1 MKKFLFLALL
11 LSGLSSHIFASHTSL
26 FFRKST
32 PGKVMLYEDLF
43 GISLPSTGAKWPFAT
58 NSIWFNINT
67 SIGVIGYPAFGNA
80 KAFWPLHFSGEYGL
94 TPHIGVG
101 PYLGFYRVTY
111 SHSFLGASYNS
122 RLSSYSFGGRA
133 IFHATDVINQYMGA
147 DIDVKEWD
155 IYGGLSIGLVSRT
168 WSVDD
173 GFANARSEYNG
184 ANIYPTAGLIIG
196 AKYLITPVFG
206 INAEIGKGTYGLI
219 SFGISGKIN

>member
-1 MKKFLFLALL
+1 MKKIVFLFLLFG
-11 LSGLSSHIFASHTSL
+11 GLVPCVLAGNSSL
-26 FFRKST
+26 FLRKST
-32 PGKVMLYEDLF
+32 PEKVLLYEDLF

-67 SIGVIGYPAFGNA
+67 SIGVIGYPSFGNA
-80 KAFWPLHFSGEYGL
+80 KAFWPLHLSGEYGI
-94 TPHIGVG
+94 TPHIAVG
-101 PYLGFYRVTY
+101 PYLGFYRISYRHNSDGV
-111 SHSFLGASYNS
+111 LYNS

-133 IFHATDVINQYMGA
+133 IFHATDVINQFMGA

-173 GFANARSEYNG
+173 GFATARSEYNES
-184 ANIYPTAGLIIG
+184 NIYPTAGLIIG

-219 SFGISGKIN
+219 SFGISGSLR

>member
-1 MKKFLFLALL
+1 MKKILFLFLLFG
-11 LSGLSSHIFASHTSL
+11 GLVPCVLAGNSSL

-32 PGKVMLYEDLF
+32 PGKVLLYEDLF

-67 SIGVIGYPAFGNA
+67 SIGVIGYPSFGNA
-80 KAFWPLHFSGEYGL
+80 KAFWPLHLSAEYGI
-94 TPHIGVG
+94 TPHIAVG
-101 PYLGFYRVTY
+101 PYLGFYRITY
-111 SHSFLGASYNS
+111 TDNFKGLSYNS
-122 RLSSYSFGGRA
+122 RLSSYSIGARG
-133 IFHATDVINQYMGA
+133 ILHITDLINQEMGS

-173 GFANARSEYNG
+173 GFSSARSDYDVS
-184 ANIYPTAGLIIG
+184 IYPSAGLILG
-196 AKYLITPVFG
+196 AKYMITPVFG

-219 SFGISGKIN
+219 SFGISGSLR